1 MRSKKLVAKRLKV
14 RIVNWLNQNQ
24 GLVMTVLTLVYVVAT
39 LAIVFLTLKATR
51 LSQKTVDTAIALE
64 KNRLRPYV
72 LFNISSSIAN
82 KTTYA
87 SIKNLGLTAAY
98 KVRVSIQPKL
108 EHLHDVES
116 PLTARDIL
124 FLPPGEEIT
133 DVIDSSP
140 AFHQKY
146 PNPLF
151 EGTVEYENSD
161 ADKFQEPFR
170 IDLTFLKKRLYVRQS
185 SVVDELNQ
193 VNETLAVIAKHLER
207 NESNV
212 DSVPQDE
219 I

>member
-1 MRSKKLVAKRLKV
+1 MR
-14 RIVNWLNQNQ
+14 IIDWLNHNQ
-24 GLVMTVLTLVYVVAT
+24 GIVMVVLTLVYVVAT
-39 LAIVFLTLKATR
+39 IAIVFLTLKATR
-51 LSQKTVDTAIALE
+51 VNQKTLDTAIALE
-64 KNRLRPYV
+64 KSRLRPYV

-116 PLTARDIL
+116 PLTARGIL

-151 EGTVEYENSD
+151 EGTVEYENSE

-193 VNETLAVIAKHLER
+193 VNETLAVIAKHLEP

-212 DSVPQDE
+212 DPARQDE